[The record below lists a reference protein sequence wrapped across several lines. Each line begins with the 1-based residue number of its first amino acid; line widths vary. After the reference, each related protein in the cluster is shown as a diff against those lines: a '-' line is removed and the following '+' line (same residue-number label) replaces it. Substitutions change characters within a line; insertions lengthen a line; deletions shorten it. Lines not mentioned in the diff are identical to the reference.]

1 MMNTSSNVAAQL
13 ATREVRGETPLIAKK
28 MQELQDTVEDMK
40 KQLEAKQKQ
49 VRDLHRQAQGVVD
62 ECVRECVAL
71 QKENSNYKRLASD
84 TSNMRREMEII
95 RLHRRLID
103 VMSRVNESNI
113 KLTVQEFRAAIAA
126 CRLANKLDPRVGHS
140 TECECLIKK
149 HNEQESL
156 GLAYRRGDDYWLEDT
171 DYFRFCGNNGS
182 VNCDICNRK
191 LCSKHA
197 LTADLTES
205 CYEELGIPETAMV
218 CTLCWTPDFFAGEA
232 VSVEDSDLVSLDD
245 IVEGR
250 AKKARFDF

>member
-1 MMNTSSNVAAQL
+1 
-13 ATREVRGETPLIAKK
+13 
-28 MQELQDTVEDMK
+28 
-40 KQLEAKQKQ
+40 
-49 VRDLHRQAQGVVD
+49 
-62 ECVRECVAL
+62 
-71 QKENSNYKRLASD
+71 
-84 TSNMRREMEII
+84 
-95 RLHRRLID
+95 
-103 VMSRVNESNI
+103 MSRVNDSNI

-126 CRLANKLDPRVGHS
+126 CRLANKLNPRVGQS
-140 TECECLIKK
+140 RECECIIKK
-149 HNEQESL
+149 HNERESL
-156 GLAYRRGDDYWLEDT
+156 GLVYRRGDDYWLEDT

-197 LTADLTES
+197 HTADLTES
-205 CYEELGIPETAMV
+205 